1 MASSREKQRQQK
13 IPKGSCH
20 QEEAVNP
27 PGTGGVPSFSP
38 ARTRGTTREEDR
50 TPWMEQVVERANMLS
65 ALRRVEAN
73 KGAPGIDGMT
83 TKDLRPFLVEHWPRI
98 KDELLNGTYQPQPVR
113 RVEIPKPGGGVRL
126 LGIPTVLDRLIQQA
140 LLQVLSPYYDP
151 TFSPFSYG
159 FRPGRKAHMAV
170 KMAQQYIQEGNRWV
184 VRLKGGDPFLFGR
197 GGEEAEYLR
206 RNGVDF
212 EIVPG
217 VTSAIA
223 APAYAGIPVTHRDF
237 NSTLTIITGHERP
250 DKLENSVSWNEVAAG
265 HGTLV
270 FLMGMENLPLIVEKL
285 LAGGRSPDT
294 PVALVRWGTL
304 PQQEVLEATLENVVA
319 EVHTHGFRPPAVI
332 VVGEVVRLRQEL
344 AWFDRRPLFGK
355 KILVTRARAQASRL
369 VTVLEEL
376 GAWVLELPTIAISP
390 LPVTNL
396 STIISG
402 MERYSWIVF
411 TSVNGV
417 KVFISHL
424 LEQGF
429 DVRDLKGPRVCAIG
443 PATAAEA
450 ESWGM
455 RVSAVPEE
463 YRAEA
468 VAEVLLRHAA
478 EGDRILLPRARGAR
492 EILPEL
498 LRLRGIIVDE
508 LEIYEAV
515 PETMLDK
522 EKVARASMTGSI
534 TSTRSVAPNSS

>member
-1 MASSREKQRQQK
+1 MSSTGKVYLVGAGPGDPGLLTVRAWELIRRAQVIVYDRLVGKRIINQGKTEAEKIYVGKESGRHTLPQQ
-13 IPKGSCH
+13 
-20 QEEAVNP
+20 
-27 PGTGGVPSFSP
+27 
-38 ARTRGTTREEDR
+38 
-50 TPWMEQVVERANMLS
+50 
-65 ALRRVEAN
+65 
-73 KGAPGIDGMT
+73 
-83 TKDLRPFLVEHWPRI
+83 
-98 KDELLNGTYQPQPVR
+98 
-113 RVEIPKPGGGVRL
+113 EINRL
-126 LGIPTVLDRLIQQA
+126 LVA
-140 LLQVLSPYYDP
+140 
-151 TFSPFSYG
+151 
-159 FRPGRKAHMAV
+159 KAREG
-170 KMAQQYIQEGNRWV
+170 KMV

-237 NSTLTIITGHERP
+237 NSTLTIITGYERP

-522 EKVARASMTGSI
+522 ENRELLEEGLVDIITFTSSSTVKNLVTIIGEEMVGRIRGKVQVACIGPVTAQTAREAGFEVDVTAAEYTIEGLVQAIIETCTGAQEDV
-534 TSTRSVAPNSS
+534 T